1 VSSYEP
7 STFLRL
13 AGTFVLL
20 SIGLCITAWLVLSAA
35 WAGPPRID
43 PNDDW
48 AWLPLT
54 RTVLNGSQL
63 EGLDGATREQ
73 VVARLGQP
81 LRVHRDN
88 RGCDGCSDR
97 YVYALQ
103 LEDERVPVAVCFTP
117 AGLAA
122 GTCGCESGMQFDL
135 RSLSRDGVEDMVFGW
150 PRVVLLALPFA
161 ILRRVRLRARPFRVL
176 SIK

>member
-1 VSSYEP
+1 VRSYEP

-20 SIGLCITAWLVLSAA
+20 SIGLCITACLVLSAA
-35 WAGPPRID
+35 FAGPLRID

-48 AWLPLT
+48 AWLPLA

-73 VVARLGQP
+73 VVTRLGQP
-81 LRVHRDN
+81 VRVRRDN
-88 RGCDGCSDR
+88 RSCDGCSDR
-97 YVYALQ
+97 YVYTLQ

-117 AGLAA
+117 AGLAS
-122 GTCGCESGMQFDL
+122 GTCGSGMQFDL
-135 RSLSRDGVEDMVFGW
+135 RSMSEDGVEGMVFGW

-161 ILRRVRLRARPFRVL
+161 MLRRARLRARPFRVL
-176 SIK
+176 SIR